1 MGTER
6 SKLDQFKLG
15 VLRYTEKSVEPD
27 VMGLIADRDTMIQ
40 IIKKQQHQLEMYED
54 ECESMKKRL
63 DEIRVQLLHEL
74 IRVRWQE
81 MQLKET
87 VAEMVFGVSG
97 NPGPYFSWCLHG
109 NRHSRLGDVGFGEEE
124 SDG

>member
-6 SKLDQFKLG
+6 SRLDQFKFG
-15 VLRYTEKSVEPD
+15 VLRYTEKPTEPD
-27 VMGLIADRDTMIQ
+27 VMGLIADRDTMIH

-63 DEIRVQLLHEL
+63 DEIRVVMDRLEQAFNKSVVENQETTEQLLHEL
-74 IRVRWQE
+74 IRVRWEE

-87 VAEMVFGVSG
+87 VTEMVFGG
-97 NPGPYFSWCLHG
+97 
-109 NRHSRLGDVGFGEEE
+109 
-124 SDG
+124 